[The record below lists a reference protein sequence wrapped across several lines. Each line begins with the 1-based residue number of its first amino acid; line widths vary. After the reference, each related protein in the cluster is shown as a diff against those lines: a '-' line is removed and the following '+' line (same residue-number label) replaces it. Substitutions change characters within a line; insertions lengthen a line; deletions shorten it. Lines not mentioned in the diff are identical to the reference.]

1 MEQTIIRHVPIVV
14 CPFHG
19 DQAANAERA
28 VERGIE
34 KVLNI
39 HEKLDA
45 VQIKNAISE
54 VITHGR

>member
-1 MEQTIIRHVPIVV
+1 MRHVPMIV

-28 VERGIE
+28 VEREIA
-34 KVLNI
+34 KALNI

-45 VQIKNAISE
+45 VQIKNAIIE
-54 VITHGR
+54 VITDAR

>member
-1 MEQTIIRHVPIVV
+1 MRHVPMIV

-28 VERGIE
+28 VERGIA
-34 KVLNI
+34 KALNI

-45 VQIKNAISE
+45 VQIKNAINE
-54 VITHGR
+54 VITDGR